1 MINSNTLHGSQLNL
15 TQQEKKDLIAFLNM
29 LTDSTFITDKR
40 YSNPF
45 VNK

>member
-1 MINSNTLHGSQLNL
+1 LDL
-15 TQQEKKDLIAFLNM
+15 TAQEKKDLIAFLQM

-40 YSNPF
+40 FSNPF